1 MDNKTPEER
10 SLNMSKIHSTNTGPE
25 IIVRKILFALG
36 YRFRLQRKDLP
47 GKPDV
52 VMPGR
57 KIVIFVHGCFWHSH
71 QGCKNSNLPKSNQD
85 FWKKK
90 LQGNVQRDLKVKDE
104 LLEQGWRVL
113 WVWECATRKKANLSQ
128 LATELRLWIES
139 TDCFGEIPANFQ

>member
-1 MDNKTPEER
+1 
-10 SLNMSKIHSTNTGPE
+10 
-25 IIVRKILFALG
+25 
-36 YRFRLQRKDLP
+36 
-47 GKPDV
+47 
-52 VMPGR
+52 MPGR